1 MSNDKTTRPY
11 VKLIRSTETQ
21 ELMKYPP
28 AFMLLCQIALRAKR
42 TDDYNL
48 HGLSIGQAM
57 IGDYRSLGL
66 THRQYRTAI
75 DKLKTGQFIATQ
87 TTNKGTI
94 ATIINTKVLD
104 INEEVKG
111 QAKRQSK
118 DKQSTT
124 IKNEINKEINIMF
137 DQFYFNYPRKAC
149 KKKAESIFSG
159 LDEATKLKC
168 IDGAKAYAHQ
178 CKTLNTEKRFVKL
191 PTTWLNQGCWDD
203 EPLTPQLTIDCPYS
217 QDDIRR
223 FKALHAAGSGLPSDF
238 DQQYKH
244 LITG

>member
-48 HGLSIGQAM
+48 HGLSVGQAL
-57 IGDYRSLGL
+57 IGDYKSLGL

-87 TTNKGTI
+87 TTSKGTI
-94 ATIINTKVLD
+94 ATLISTVVLD

-118 DKQSTT
+118 DKQTTT
-124 IKNEINKEINIMF
+124 IKNERNKEINIMF
-137 DQFYFNYPRKAC
+137 DQFWSNYPKRVSKDAAE
-149 KKKAESIFSG
+149 KKFFS
-159 LDEATKLKC
+159 LSSDIQLKC
-168 IDGAKAYAHQ
+168 IEGARVYADQ
-178 CKTLNTEKRFVKL
+178 CKALNPEKRFIKH

-203 EPLTPQLTIDCPYS
+203 ELLTPLLSDCPYTT
-217 QDDIRR
+217 DEIRR
-223 FKALHAAGSGLPSDF
+223 FKALHASGAGLPSDF
-238 DQQYKH
+238 DQEYKH